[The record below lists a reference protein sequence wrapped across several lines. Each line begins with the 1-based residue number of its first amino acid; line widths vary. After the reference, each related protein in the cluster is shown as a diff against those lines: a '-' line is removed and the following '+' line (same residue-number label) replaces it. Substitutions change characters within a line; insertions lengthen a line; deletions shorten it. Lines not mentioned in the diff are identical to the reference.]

1 MFGSLL
7 HSETTQTHSVTSPY
21 GKRMSFTFRYSY
33 VGSSW
38 RAYIVS
44 SPSYGIRSNDWH
56 STHRYYDDGKGMYYV
71 CWTENLARLDHMVEV
86 SKLWAKKTAEY
97 IDTGRKF

>member
-1 MFGSLL
+1 MFGLL
-7 HSETTQTHSVTSPY
+7 RSDTTQTHAVTSPY

-44 SPSYGIRSNDWH
+44 SPSYGSRSTDWH
-56 STHRYYDDGKGMYYV
+56 ATHRYYDNGKGMFYV
-71 CWTENLARLDHMVEV
+71 CWTVNLSSLSDMVEV
-86 SKLWAKKTAEY
+86 SKLWARKTAEY
-97 IDTGRKF
+97 IDTGRTF